1 MSKDTFIVR
10 DRRPGYLKVY
20 NDLFDKFGPTL
31 GPYGLAAYMAL
42 CRHADNETS
51 ECFPSYATIARET
64 GMSRRKAIYEIQ
76 KMEQLGIIEVE
87 RNHHT
92 SNVFVLLDTSAL
104 HAPLP
109 SASHAPA
116 DAQPAPE
123 QSPIN
128 KYTHHRS
135 NKRNNRKRDY
145 NAIPDDDDA
154 ERRKQY
160 SRNPYD
166 KQ

>member
-1 MSKDTFIVR
+1 VRDTFVVR

-51 ECFPSYATIARET
+51 ECFPSYGTIARET

-76 KMEQLGIIEVE
+76 KMEQLGVLGVE

-104 HAPLP
+104 HAPLSGASPAP
-109 SASHAPA
+109 S
-116 DAQPAPE
+116 DAQPAPK
-123 QSPIN
+123 QSPTKKN
-128 KYTHHRS
+128 THHRS
-135 NKRNNRKRDY
+135 SKKGNYSD
-145 NAIPDDDDA
+145 IPDDDDA
-154 ERRKQY
+154 SRRKQY
-160 SRNPYD
+160 TNY
-166 KQ
+166 